1 MFPFVQMMV
10 WGLAGIGLE
19 KLKEEYLAKF
29 RPKIKDTHPNLTKV
43 LDNSFW
49 VANALL
55 SADAI
60 WSLINFRKMWR
71 SASELGKL
79 GKKMREQ
86 KGVKNKAKGLWN
98 QFLSVFHKGAL
109 IGQIPATP
117 LMVYH
122 TVQEIKEVPH
132 FERIS
137 EELQKE
143 EALKEA
149 ARQIEEL
156 GLSAVKMDQIINSEI
171 MKNFY
176 KLLEGN
182 AEMNRALD
190 LMLDNEELEEL
201 IYQLEDLMQSEE
213 NLYAQYLAEDLAD
226 YIREQ
231 MEMQSAYSQAVQILA
246 SMLAQG
252 GR

>member
-1 MFPFVQMMV
+1 MFPFVQMV
-10 WGLAGIGLE
+10 AWGLAGVGLE

-49 VANALL
+49 VAHALL

-60 WSLINFRKMWR
+60 WSLFNFRKAWR
-71 SASELGKL
+71 TATELGKL
-79 GKKMREQ
+79 GKQMRKE
-86 KGVKNKAKGLWN
+86 KGAKNKAKGLWN
-98 QFLSVFHKGAL
+98 QFLSVFHKGSL
-109 IGQIPATP
+109 IGLIPTTP
-117 LMVYH
+117 LMVYG
-122 TVQEIKEVPH
+122 TVQEIREVPH

-143 EALKEA
+143 EALKEVA
-149 ARQIEEL
+149 KQMGEM
-156 GLSAVKMDQIINSEI
+156 GLAAVKMDQIINSEI

-182 AEMNRALD
+182 LEMNRALD

-226 YIREQ
+226 YIMEQ
-231 MEMQSAYSQAVQILA
+231 MELQSAYSQAVQILA

>member
-1 MFPFVQMMV
+1 MFPFVQLMA
-10 WGLAGIGLE
+10 WTLAGIGLE

-29 RPKIKDTHPNLTKV
+29 RPKIKDTNPNLTKV

-49 VANALL
+49 VANALM

-60 WSLINFRKMWR
+60 YSLINFRKAWR
-71 SASELGKL
+71 AASKLGEL
-79 GKKMREQ
+79 GKKM
-86 KGVKNKAKGLWN
+86 GAKNKAKGLWN

-109 IGQIPATP
+109 VGQIPATP

-143 EALKEA
+143 ELLKEA
-149 ARQIEEL
+149 ARQMEEM
-156 GLSAVKMDQIINSEI
+156 GLSAIKMDQIVNSEI

-201 IYQLEDLMQSEE
+201 IYQIEDMRNSEE

-226 YIREQ
+226 YIMEQ
-231 MEMQSAYSQAVQILA
+231 MELQGAQSQAVQILA